1 MINRIADE
9 IAYRV
14 KDDTTWIE
22 TSVGI
27 VKPVTSK
34 SKTGTDVTE
43 PIYFN
48 TERNY
53 CNGAD
58 YISLTP
64 NSDKK
69 SICYFEINGKPRVE
83 ENGRKGTSFI
93 ATLTAV
99 VWVNYNKINIGMIDT
114 DILVADFLQ
123 TLPQTLPA
131 DGYYNRVLLDVASV
145 EIQNGEVFR
154 KYSYND
160 QQQYL
165 MYPYDYFTVDIN
177 ISYTIPKGCFDLV
190 LNPDECNIKPTIVMV
205 GTSEVEDNNIIKY

>member
-9 IAYRV
+9 IAYRI
-14 KDDTTWIE
+14 KNGTTWVE

-34 SKTGTDVTE
+34 SKGGADVTE

-48 TERNY
+48 TERNF

-58 YISLTP
+58 YISLAP
-64 NSDKK
+64 NSSKK

-83 ENGRKGTSFI
+83 DSGRKGTSFV
-93 ATLTAV
+93 ATLTAI

-131 DGYYNRVLLDVASV
+131 DGYYNRVILDVSGV
-145 EIQNGEVFR
+145 EIHNGDVFS
-154 KYSYND
+154 KYSYNE

-177 ISYTIPKGCFDLV
+177 VSYTIPKGCFDLV
-190 LNPDECNIKPTIVMV
+190 LNPNECNLKPTVVVSNI
-205 GTSEVEDNNIIKY
+205 SEVDSNHIIKY

>member
-9 IAYRV
+9 IAYRI
-14 KDDTTWIE
+14 KSGTTWIE

-27 VKPVTSK
+27 VKSVTSK
-34 SKTGTDVTE
+34 SKAGTDVTE

-64 NSDKK
+64 NSGKK

-177 ISYTIPKGCFDLV
+177 VSYTIPKGCFDLV
-190 LNPDECNIKPTIVMV
+190 LNPDECNIKPNIVV
-205 GTSEVEDNNIIKY
+205 VESDEGINEILKY